1 MRTDFGP
8 TQRLPLGTI
17 VYARSGDKGP
27 DANCGFWVEHAD
39 EYSWLQ
45 NLLSIETIKV
55 LLGKEYTD
63 RKDKM
68 DIERFELPNL
78 KGVHFLLRN
87 FLDRG
92 VTSTSG
98 IDFLGKNVAEF
109 LRQREVD
116 IPTKF
121 LGRGRGS
128 G

>member
-1 MRTDFGP
+1 M
-8 TQRLPLGTI
+8 
-17 VYARSGDKGP
+17 
-27 DANCGFWVEHAD
+27 EHAD
-39 EYSWLQ
+39 EYAWLQ
-45 NLLSIETIKV
+45 SLLSIETVKA

-63 RKDKM
+63 RKNKM
-68 DIERFELPNL
+68 DVERFELPNL

-116 IPTKF
+116 VPAKF
-121 LGRGRGS
+121 LGRARGRV
-128 G
+128 